1 MAVPRAY
8 PQTIRAICETP
19 WAMLPSAFAVLREV
33 VAMRLEGVV
42 LSPEEI
48 EERIAAGPGK
58 REPVRVGGGA
68 IAVIP
73 LSGPIFPRANLM
85 TDISGGT
92 SLETFGRTVQVAS
105 ADPQIGTI
113 VLDVN
118 SPGGSVDLMPETVA
132 TLRDA
137 RKSTPIVA
145 VANTM
150 AASAAYWLA
159 AQADELVVS
168 PSARVGSIGVIA
180 AHDDESAMWEEHR
193 GIKTTLITA
202 GKHKAEANPFEPLSD
217 EAREMIQ
224 AMVDEVYGWFVAD
237 VAKGRGVGRKA
248 VEAGF
253 GQGRLVGA
261 QAAVDAGMADRVGT
275 LEGTIARLSGSSR
288 RRAKL
293 AAVAQDDE
301 SWDSNDL
308 PPEDEAR
315 QLAAMRM
322 AGIDLAALEA
332 EVQFQ
337 SRRRRGSHEG
347 G

>member
-8 PQTIRAICETP
+8 PQIIRAICETP

-33 VAMRLEGVV
+33 VAMRLEGIV
-42 LSPEEI
+42 LAPEEI
-48 EERIAAGPGK
+48 EDRIAAGPGK
-58 REPVRVGGGA
+58 REPVRAGGGV

-73 LSGPIFPRANLM
+73 ISGPIFPRANLM
-85 TDISGGT
+85 TAISGGT
-92 SLETFGRTVQVAS
+92 SLDTFGRTIEAVA

-113 VLDVN
+113 LLDVN

-132 TLRDA
+132 TLRAA

-180 AHDDESAMWEEHR
+180 AHDDESSMWEEHR
-193 GIKTTLITA
+193 GIKTSLISA
-202 GKHKAEANPFEPLSD
+202 GKYKAEANPFGPLTA

-224 AMVDEVYGWFVAD
+224 GLVDEVYGWFVAD
-237 VAKGRGVGRKA
+237 VAKGRGVKRSD

-253 GQGRLVGA
+253 GQGRMVGA
-261 QAAVDAGMADRVGT
+261 TDAVASGMADRVDT
-275 LEGTIARLSGSSR
+275 LEGTIARLSRGGR
-288 RRAKL
+288 RSVAPAQAVEEEPEAPEPADLAL
-293 AAVAQDDE
+293 AAGPVGLAGL
-301 SWDSNDL
+301 DL
-308 PPEDEAR
+308 ET
-315 QLAAMRM
+315 
-322 AGIDLAALEA
+322 
-332 EVQFQ
+332 QFQ
-337 SRRRRGSHEG
+337 AARRRRGPHTG